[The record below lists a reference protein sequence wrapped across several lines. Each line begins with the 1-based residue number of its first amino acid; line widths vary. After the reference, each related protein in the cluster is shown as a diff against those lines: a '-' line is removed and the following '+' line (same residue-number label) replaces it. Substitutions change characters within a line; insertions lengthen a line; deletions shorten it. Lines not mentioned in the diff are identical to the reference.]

1 MMKENTSVSIDFGN
15 PAEVKKANKK
25 YKNLDYMLSSVNL
38 NGEKQLI
45 SFSEEG
51 VIVTTFQ
58 HNGWTREN
66 CYDVN
71 GYYECESFNGRWI

>member
-1 MMKENTSVSIDFGN
+1 MVKENTTISVDFGN
-15 PAEVKKANKK
+15 PTEVKKANEK
-25 YKNLDYMLSSVNL
+25 YKNIDYMLSSVNQ

-45 SFSEEG
+45 SFSKEG

-71 GYYECESFNGRWI
+71 GYCECESFNGRWK

>member
-1 MMKENTSVSIDFGN
+1 MVKENATISVDFGN
-15 PAEVKKANKK
+15 PAEVKKANEK
-25 YKNLDYMLSSVNL
+25 YKNIDYMLSSVNQ

-71 GYYECESFNGRWI
+71 GYCEYESFNGRWK

>member
-1 MMKENTSVSIDFGN
+1 MAKENATISVDFGN
-15 PAEVKKANKK
+15 PAEVKKANEK
-25 YKNLDYMLSSVNL
+25 YKNIGYMLSSVNQ

-45 SFSEEG
+45 SFSEEC

-58 HNGWTREN
+58 HNGWAREN

-71 GYYECESFNGRWI
+71 GYCECETFYGRWK